1 VTQDQIHAYDAQRRC
16 CRHCGRYRRIKDWR
30 RRVFATALGSVRVRV
45 PRVISCLC
53 TPELMDDNDESADL
67 RFSEC
72 PIETLLPG
80 RRTPELAYLCAK
92 QGAAVSYRS
101 AASNVA
107 DLAGL
112 HTLSHA
118 TVRKETL
125 DCGEPLK
132 TISSTSD
139 GVEVR

>member
-1 VTQDQIHAYDAQRRC
+1 
-16 CRHCGRYRRIKDWR
+16 
-30 RRVFATALGSVRVRV
+30 
-45 PRVISCLC
+45 
-53 TPELMDDNDESADL
+53 MMDL

-72 PIETLLPG
+72 PITRLLPK

-101 AASNVA
+101 AARNVA
-107 DLAGL
+107 DLTGL

-125 DCGEPLK
+125 DCGEHIENALFHAGWFAGTQHGGGAKHLQLAIDGTVVTAVPLE
-132 TISSTSD
+132 
-139 GVEVR
+139 EVRTFEVIAGQV